1 MVFLR
6 LPSELRVGRHGI
18 AVAAIK
24 VERLEAQAQEES
36 ISPVFGTRDVA
47 VHRSVVRRHDGASVF
62 DWISKPDRYGI
73 TDHCFFSVER
83 SLETGLQGNS
93 SGNSISP
100 FGLTEGVARVFR
112 GGQIRITERENG
124 CPTRLPA
131 LAK

>member
-1 MVFLR
+1 M
-6 LPSELRVGRHGI
+6 GRHGI

-24 VERLEAQAQEES
+24 VERLEAQAQEEC

-62 DWISKPDRYGI
+62 DWISKPRDYRPLFLLRREKSRDWPPRELKGQF
-73 TDHCFFSVER
+73 DLAFR
-83 SLETGLQGNS
+83 SNGGSRPL
-93 SGNSISP
+93 
-100 FGLTEGVARVFR
+100 FR

-124 CPTRLPA
+124 CSTRLPT